1 MPKFKI
7 IQDNPQKFKSQIL
20 NFWKEYLPGTPLAR
34 LDWMENN
41 PAGHA
46 IWLFAI
52 EEKTGRL
59 AGTISLFPKDLF
71 LNGKK
76 IKAAILGDFMLHEKF
91 RVFGPAL
98 SLLKAAKAFKEK
110 GEFDFLYTIPN
121 LKSKKL
127 VERVG
132 FISAGKCYSLMHP
145 QKLDFLI
152 KKYVGYF
159 FAKILEKPLL
169 LTLRLFSRATYAGF
183 PGVLEGI
190 DWHDD
195 KAFNE
200 FFRQVSKRHIGLM
213 TGDYSLAYLNWRYR
227 QNPEFDFQVL
237 KEKLIPVA
245 RAFDLT
251 EDESDYYELLG
262 VSRDADPD
270 EIKKTFRKKVIEV
283 HPDTGDQISD
293 SGREFINLQ
302 TAYQT
307 LCDPFLRQQ
316 YNANLHDENLWKEK
330 ANHIHGLHRLNPRN
344 SRKINQNKSAKN
356 KIVYQLGG
364 LFLFLIIAVFIFD
377 FLYQQNSSF

>member
-213 TGDYSLAYLNWRYR
+213 TGDYSLAYLDWRYR
-227 QNPEFDFQVL
+227 QNPEFDSQIFTFRERTGGDILGFFVFSLNEHSLELYDIVVL
-237 KEKLIPVA
+237 DNKMILAMIKKISAICKKAKCRKIYTLIYEDNPLLPVFKKCCF
-245 RAFDLT
+245 FDT
-251 EDESDYYELLG
+251 KDQIEIYTYPE
-262 VSRDADPD
+262 
-270 EIKKTFRKKVIEV
+270 EIKEIEQWSFTSA
-283 HPDTGDQISD
+283 D
-293 SGREFINLQ
+293 
-302 TAYQT
+302 
-307 LCDPFLRQQ
+307 
-316 YNANLHDENLWKEK
+316 
-330 ANHIHGLHRLNPRN
+330 RN
-344 SRKINQNKSAKN
+344 I
-356 KIVYQLGG
+356 
-364 LFLFLIIAVFIFD
+364 
-377 FLYQQNSSF
+377 